1 LEELGLLAPG
11 EGVFAVR
18 KGRLSV
24 GGDLPTNPSGGLVC
38 KGHPVGATGVAQVV
52 EVADQLRSRAGG
64 RQVEGA
70 RIGITENAGGWLGG
84 DVAAATVHILGR

>member
-1 LEELGLLAPG
+1 M
-11 EGVFAVR
+11 
-18 KGRLSV
+18 
-24 GGDLPTNPSGGLVC
+24 PTNPSGGLVC

-52 EVADQLRSRAGG
+52 EVADQLRGRAGR

-84 DVAAATVHILGR
+84 DVAAAAVHILGR

>member
-1 LEELGLLAPG
+1 M
-11 EGVFAVR
+11 R

-52 EVADQLRSRAGG
+52 EVADQLRGRAGG